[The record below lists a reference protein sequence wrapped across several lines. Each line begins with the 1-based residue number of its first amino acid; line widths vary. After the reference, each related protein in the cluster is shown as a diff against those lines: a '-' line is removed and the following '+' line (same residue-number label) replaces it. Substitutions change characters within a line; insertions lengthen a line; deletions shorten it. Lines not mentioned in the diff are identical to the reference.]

1 MNDANLLRSR
11 VAECNAESERCADFA
26 GVKAQQF
33 VGDHAEP
40 MSDEDREDAIVRA
53 GKAMAAWYSRFQA
66 SGDAKALDIAYR
78 LLHTQKTL
86 IEGRSAAYVA
96 KLEQERANG

>member
-26 GVKAQQF
+26 SVKAQQF

-40 MSDEDREDAIVRA
+40 MSDSDREAAAFRA
-53 GKAMAAWYSRFQA
+53 GNAMLAWYSQYKLTGKPEFLDNAYQA
-66 SGDAKALDIAYR
+66 LGLQKK
-78 LLHTQKTL
+78 LLA
-86 IEGRSAAYVA
+86 GRSAAFVA
-96 KLEQERANG
+96 RLERERGLA